1 MRRYSNPGGISLGL
15 IKNTLLLASCAVMLS
30 SCTSMHNFHQFDGSN
45 VRDSEPARYADN
57 GSVAIYKLDGKPA
70 DVFADEKKPAPVTS
84 PDGGIAIPGR
94 EDVTVY
100 PFADEMAQAMAPGP
114 EASPSG
120 GPEAITPVESSGFE
134 SGYTAMP
141 ASSGMEP
148 ERIYFA
154 NGSAAIDAAG
164 HEAINNAAGAAAEGA
179 DMVSVEGHASA
190 HTVNPDPVT
199 SRIINLKISMER
211 AFNVAKELIRRGVPA
226 NMIRTTAWGDAR
238 PALPVDG
245 MSAEDAS
252 RRVEIYANGASPHGH

>member
-1 MRRYSNPGGISLGL
+1 
-15 IKNTLLLASCAVMLS
+15 
-30 SCTSMHNFHQFDGSN
+30 MHSFHKFDDSN
-45 VRDSEPARYADN
+45 VRSSEPTRYADN
-57 GSVAIYKLDGKPA
+57 GSVAIYSLDSKPA

-84 PDGGIAIPGR
+84 ADGGMAIPGR

-100 PFADEMAQAMAPGP
+100 PFEDDLMVAAMAPGP
-114 EASPSG
+114 EASAPAA
-120 GPEAITPVESSGFE
+120 PQPIAPVVSNEGFE
-134 SGYTAMP
+134 SSYTTMP
-141 ASSGMEP
+141 AHEMEP
-148 ERIYFA
+148 DRIYFA

-164 HEAINNAAGAAAEGA
+164 HQAINNAAGAARGA

-252 RRVEIYANGASPHGH
+252 RRVEIYANGASPHSH